1 MSTPAI
7 PTMRIVYFTNQGPEV
22 AGAVIGMLEQLGQ
35 RVPLLVTTPG
45 PLARRS
51 EGYKATVARL
61 PPNQDVLVTNHINRL
76 PALLAGLAPDLILVT
91 GFPWKLP
98 PALLALPRLGAIN
111 VHPALLPAYR
121 GPNPL
126 FWQIMNGETQ
136 TGLTVHRMEPEF
148 DTGPILAQRA
158 IPIEPEDDIDSL
170 YPKLL
175 PLGAALIPEAL
186 ALVAAGA
193 PGTPQPAEG
202 ASYAPLS
209 TKADRWL
216 DWSRPAAQ
224 LHNQVRAWGQEGA
237 LGEIDG
243 QRFLAR
249 RAHAVPLP
257 AGLLP
262 ARAGTL
268 LAHDAEGMLVRAGE
282 DGLLIEESEPTG
294 LPGAEPGD

>member
-1 MSTPAI
+1 MSTLPTLPA
-7 PTMRIVYFTNQGPEV
+7 MRIIYFTNQGPEV
-22 AGAVIGMLEQLGQ
+22 AVAVLGGLEQLGQ

-45 PLARRS
+45 PPARRS
-51 EGYKATVARL
+51 ETYKATVASL
-61 PPNQDVLVTNHINRL
+61 PSGQDVLVTNHINRL
-76 PALLAGLAPDLILVT
+76 PGLLAGLAPDLILVT

-98 PALLALPRLGAIN
+98 PALLDLPRLGCIN

-126 FWQIMNGETQ
+126 FWQVMNGEMK

-186 ALVAAGA
+186 ALVAAGV
-193 PGTPQPAEG
+193 PGMPQSAEG

-209 TKADRWL
+209 TETDRWL
-216 DWSRPAAQ
+216 DWSRPATR
-224 LHNQVRAWGQEGA
+224 LRNQVRAWGQQGA
-237 LGEIDG
+237 LGEIEG
-243 QRFLAR
+243 QRYLVR
-249 RAHAVPLP
+249 RASAVPLP
-257 AGLLP
+257 P
-262 ARAGTL
+262 ALL
-268 LAHDAEGMLVRAGE
+268 LARPGAMLAHGAEGMLVRAGE
-282 DGLLIEESEPTG
+282 DGLLIEEGEEAQPF
-294 LPGAEPGD
+294 AE